1 MVLGMGERG
10 KCGTVYAA
18 VAKVSACLLYM
29 LELTFRSRGRRRR
42 YNRGEP
48 PLLLGASTP
57 SVASSLP
64 GIGTLRISSLQ

>member
-10 KCGTVYAA
+10 KRGTVYAA
-18 VAKVSACLLYM
+18 VAEVSTCPLYM

-48 PLLLGASTP
+48 PLLL
-57 SVASSLP
+57 
-64 GIGTLRISSLQ
+64 